1 MDDELPRIVNK
12 KELRLLVPYSPQHI
26 LRLEKDNE
34 FPKRIQIGK
43 RRVGWS
49 LKEIKDW
56 IAKRVAL
63 GNLSRRGATC
73 LVAPRSNARCRRSAR
88 VFGQTN
94 LHIQLATII

>member
-1 MDDELPRIVNK
+1 MNDELPRIVNK

-56 IAKRVAL
+56 IATRVAL
-63 GNLSRRGATC
+63 GSL
-73 LVAPRSNARCRRSAR
+73 PKEE
-88 VFGQTN
+88 
-94 LHIQLATII
+94 